1 MTTYHTVSIDTYQ
14 AVGFEDAQEADINRD
29 TELELIDELLALK
42 ADRTHYLDARVT
54 RNPVAHYVS
63 DARFAE
69 ECARIFRKTPVIAAH
84 ASELEN
90 AGDFLRRD
98 VAGLPVLLTRDK
110 SGGVHA
116 FVNACRHRG
125 TRLVDDETG
134 CKHRFSCPY
143 HAWTYANTGELIAA
157 PHFDN
162 GFEGL
167 QKADLGLKRLTCQER
182 FGFVWVTAEDE
193 DAVDLDTHLADIAPD
208 LAALELETMVVAHQ
222 DAPVHK
228 ANWKILV
235 EGGIEAYHFKVAHR
249 TTIGPHFE
257 DNLSSY
263 RMFGPH
269 MRSILMRTSMAKL
282 EPETREDWRLRD
294 HAQVLYTLFPNTALL
309 VQSDHIA
316 WINQEALS
324 ASETRV
330 RMSTLV
336 PREDAGK
343 IEHWKRNHEIT
354 RVTLD
359 EDFVIGESIQSTL
372 SSGANEDMI
381 FGRFEGALD
390 AFNRVVESRL

>member
-1 MTTYHTVSIDTYQ
+1 M
-14 AVGFEDAQEADINRD
+14 NRD

-42 ADRTHYLDARVT
+42 ADKTHYLDEAVT
-54 RNPVAHYVS
+54 RNPVSHYVS
-63 DARFAE
+63 DARFAAE
-69 ECARIFRKTPVIAAH
+69 QAQIFRKTPMIAAH
-84 ASELEN
+84 ASELEKP
-90 AGDFLRRD
+90 GDFIRRD

-110 SGGVHA
+110 SGAVNA
-116 FVNACRHRG
+116 FLNACRHRG
-125 TRLVDDETG
+125 TRLVDDEAG

-167 QKADLGLKRLTCQER
+167 EKAELSLKRLTCEER
-182 FGFVWVTAEDE
+182 FGFIWVTADE
-193 DAVDLDTHLADIAPD
+193 EGAIDLDTHLAEIAPD
-208 LAALELETMVVAHQ
+208 LAALDLEHMVVASQ
-222 DAPVHK
+222 DAPIHA

-257 DNLSSY
+257 DNLSTY

-269 MRSILMRTSMAKL
+269 MRSILMRTSMANL
-282 EPETREDWRLRD
+282 SPETREDWRLRD

-309 VQSDHIA
+309 VQKDHIA

-324 ASETRV
+324 AGETRV

-336 PREDAGK
+336 PKEEAENT
-343 IEHWKRNHEIT
+343 EHWARNHEIT

-372 SSGANEDMI
+372 SSGANSDMI

-390 AFNRVVESRL
+390 AFNRVVDARL

>member
-1 MTTYHTVSIDTYQ
+1 M
-14 AVGFEDAQEADINRD
+14 NRD
-29 TELELIDELLALK
+29 TELELIDELLAIK
-42 ADRTHYLDARVT
+42 ANKSHYLDETVT
-54 RNPVAHYVS
+54 RNPVAHYTS
-63 DARFAE
+63 DERFAAE
-69 ECARIFRKTPVIAAH
+69 RAHIFRKTPIIAAH
-84 ASELEN
+84 SSELEN
-90 AGDFLRRD
+90 AGDFLRRE

-110 SGGVHA
+110 SGS
-116 FVNACRHRG
+116 VNAFINTCRHRG
-125 TRLVDDETG
+125 TRLVDDDAG

-143 HAWTYANTGELIAA
+143 HAWTYANTGELLAA

-167 QKADLGLKRLTCQER
+167 NKSDLSLKRLTCEER
-182 FGFVWVTAEDE
+182 FGFIWVTAGADG
-193 DAVDLDTHLADIAPD
+193 AIDLDTHLAEIAPD
-208 LAALELETMVVAHQ
+208 LAALRLEDMVVMHQ

-263 RMFGPH
+263 RMLGPH

-282 EPETREDWRLRD
+282 SPETRDDWRLRD

-309 VQSDHIA
+309 VQKDHIA
-316 WINQEALS
+316 WISQEALS
-324 ASETRV
+324 AGETRV

-336 PREDAGK
+336 PREEAGK
-343 IEHWKRNHEIT
+343 VEHWERNHEIT

-372 SSGANEDMI
+372 SSGANEEMI

-390 AFNRVVESRL
+390 AFNRVVEDRIQTP

>member
-1 MTTYHTVSIDTYQ
+1 M
-14 AVGFEDAQEADINRD
+14 NRE
-29 TELELIDELLALK
+29 TELHLIDELLDIK
-42 ADRTHYLDARVT
+42 AANSFYLDEAVT
-54 RNPVAHYVS
+54 RNPVEHYLS
-63 DARFAE
+63 EDRFQLE
-69 ECARIFRKTPVIAAH
+69 RDRIFKQVPMVAAH
-84 ASELEN
+84 SSEMAN
-90 AGDFLRRD
+90 PGDFLRRE

-110 SGGVHA
+110 SGAVHA
-116 FVNACRHRG
+116 FLNACRHRG
-125 TRLVDDETG
+125 TRLVDDEEG

-143 HAWTYANTGELIAA
+143 HAWTYANSGQLIAA
-157 PHFDN
+157 PHFDQ

-167 QKADLGLKRLTCQER
+167 EKADLGLIELHCEER
-182 FGFVWVTAEDE
+182 FGFVWVSAASEGPNLDDHLGDVAAE
-193 DAVDLDTHLADIAPD
+193 LK
-208 LAALELETMVVAHQ
+208 ALQIDDMVVVHQ

-249 TTIGPHFE
+249 STIGPHFE

-263 RMFGPH
+263 RMLGAH

-282 EPETREDWRLRD
+282 SPETRDTWRLRD

-324 ASETRV
+324 AGETRV

-336 PREDAGK
+336 PKSEADRTD
-343 IEHWKRNHEIT
+343 HWQRNHDIT

-359 EDFVIGESIQSTL
+359 EDFAIGESIQSTL
-372 SSGANEDMI
+372 ASGANQNML

-390 AFNRVVESRL
+390 TFNKVVEAHLEGPAPHAVAAE

>member
-1 MTTYHTVSIDTYQ
+1 M
-14 AVGFEDAQEADINRD
+14 NRE
-29 TELELIDELLALK
+29 TELQLIDELLDIQAAK
-42 ADRTHYLDARVT
+42 SFYLDETVT
-54 RNPVAHYVS
+54 RNPVEHYLNE
-63 DARFAE
+63 DRFQQE
-69 ECARIFRKTPVIAAH
+69 RERIFKRVPMVAAH
-84 ASELEN
+84 RSEMAN
-90 AGDFLRRD
+90 PGDFLRRE

-110 SGGVHA
+110 SGAVHA
-116 FVNACRHRG
+116 FLNACRHRG
-125 TRLVDDETG
+125 TRLVDDEKG

-143 HAWTYANTGELIAA
+143 HAWTYANSGQLIAA
-157 PHFDN
+157 PHFDQ
-162 GFEGL
+162 GFDGL
-167 QKADLGLKRLTCQER
+167 DKAELGLIELRCEER
-182 FGFVWVTAEDE
+182 FGFVWVSAAN
-193 DAVDLDTHLADIAPD
+193 DATPLDDHLGDM
-208 LAALELETMVVAHQ
+208 AAELEALQIEDMVVVHQ

-249 TTIGPHFE
+249 STIGPHFE

-263 RMFGPH
+263 RMLGPH

-282 EPETREDWRLRD
+282 SAETRDSWRLRD

-324 ASETRV
+324 AGETRV

-336 PREDAGK
+336 PKADADRT
-343 IEHWKRNHEIT
+343 EHWRRNHEIT

-359 EDFVIGESIQSTL
+359 EDFAIGESIQSTL
-372 SSGANEDMI
+372 ASGANQNML

-390 AFNRVVESRL
+390 AFNKVVEAHLEGPAHAVAAE